1 MRLLIA
7 LAVAA
12 ALIAPAEVGRA
23 APGGDSAASA
33 WPGAPAPA
41 SPGAL
46 DLSIRARA
54 LGVAPGPQPSDALG
68 LEPMRPRTGAG
79 TTRMPSATTE
89 VAPGVYFSVMPSCGP
104 EDEFRFPPRPA
115 PIRRR

>member
-1 MRLLIA
+1 MDVRLLIA
-7 LAVAA
+7 LAVVA
-12 ALIAPAEVGRA
+12 ALLAPAVAGRA
-23 APGGDSAASA
+23 APATDPAGSAS
-33 WPGAPAPA
+33 PAP
-41 SPGAL
+41 GGL

-54 LGVAPGPQPSDALG
+54 LGVAPLPQPSDALG

-104 EDEFRFPPRPA
+104 EDEFRFPPRPV
-115 PIRRR
+115 PVRRR